1 MPLEATK
8 DPKTGI
14 YYAKGTVNGKRIR
27 QSLKTRDK
35 AIARELTRRLEAEQW
50 QAGDVKEVVTFEAAA
65 LAYMQADGETRFMA
79 PLIVYFQ
86 GRAIDE
92 IQPGEIQDAARS
104 LYPGRKPATWNR
116 NAITPAQAVINF
128 AADRGWCPPLRVTR
142 FKTEKVE
149 RKAATE
155 EWLRAFLEHAPD
167 NIAALA
173 LFMFTTGARITEALN
188 VTRADISGR
197 QVSMTTKTGPRVALL
212 TREMRLVI
220 ESLPDEGPLFG
231 YTSRSS
237 IYNHW
242 YGICDKAGIERL
254 PPHQAGRHAFAT
266 EMIVRKGVDA
276 KTTATLGGWKSP
288 RLLME
293 NYTHPEKLME
303 VIDDAFGAPKP
314 KLKGSAKVAV
324 DGKPVAKSGKK

>member
-1 MPLEATK
+1 MSLEAKK
-8 DPKTGI
+8 DKKTGI
-14 YYAKGTVNGKRIR
+14 YYAKGTVAGKRIR
-27 QSLKTRDK
+27 KSLKTSDPK
-35 AIARELTRRLEAEQW
+35 IARELVRRMEADAW
-50 QAGDVKEVVTFEAAA
+50 QAGDAKEVVTFEMAA
-65 LAYMQADGETRFMA
+65 LAYMQADGESRFLA
-79 PLIVYFQ
+79 PLIVHFQ
-86 GRAIDE
+86 GRPIDE
-92 IQPGEIQDAARS
+92 IQPGEIQDAARAIYKS
-104 LYPGRKPATWNR
+104 RKPATWNR

-128 AADRGWCPPLRVTR
+128 AAERGWCHPLRVPR
-142 FKTEKVE
+142 FKAEKVE

-155 EWLRAFLEHAPD
+155 EWLRAFMEHAPE

-173 LFMFTTGARITEALN
+173 LFMFTTGARISEALR
-188 VTRADISGR
+188 VTREDIAGR

-231 YTSRSS
+231 FTSRSS
-237 IYNHW
+237 VYNHW

-314 KLKGSAKVAV
+314 ELKGSALNNGG
-324 DGKPVAKSGKK
+324 GKPAANSKKK